1 MSEFSSSSKFT
12 SQITE
17 FGINPSKIHRNLPVE
32 KLVEISVQKNE
43 GMITWT
49 GSLSVKTGKFTGRSP
64 DDRFIVFDDLT
75 HDKVHWGKVN
85 KQFPTE
91 TFEKLLQKMKKFV
104 DGKELFVFDG
114 FVGADPEN
122 RLPIRIIN
130 DHAWQSLFV
139 HQLFVRPSAAE
150 LESHEPEFTVMCI
163 NDFEAIP
170 EVDGTAS
177 NAFILFNLSK
187 KLILIGATSYAGE
200 IKKSIF
206 SVMNFILPSKGV
218 FPMHCSAN
226 VGKDGDTALFFGLSG
241 TGKTSL
247 SADPQR
253 MLIGDDEHGWSEKGI
268 FNFEGGCYAKCINL
282 KEESEPQ
289 IWNAIKTGAVLENVM
304 IDKESLKPDFNDG
317 SITENTRAAYPL
329 DYIPGAIMPSVGGN
343 HKVIVFLTA
352 DAMGVLPP
360 LSKLTKDAAM
370 FHFMSGYTSKLAG
383 TERGVKEP
391 KATFSKCFGEP
402 FMPRSA
408 SVYAKMLG
416 EKISSHNTAVYLI
429 NTGWS
434 GGPYGVGKRI
444 KIEYSRAMV
453 TAALSGSLDIVKFS
467 HNDIFNLDV
476 PTECPGVPSEILEPK
491 NTWIDK
497 DAYDLSAKKLAQM
510 FVDNFKKFKDVSEE
524 TRFAGPKL

>member
-1 MSEFSSSSKFT
+1 MSSKFI
-12 SQITE
+12 SQIKE
-17 FGINPSKIHRNLPVE
+17 FGINPSKIHRNLSVE
-32 KLVEISVQKNE
+32 KLLEAATQKNE
-43 GMITWT
+43 GMITST
-49 GSLSVKTGKFTGRSP
+49 GSLSVKTGKYTGRSP

-85 KQFPTE
+85 KQIPTE
-91 TFEKLLQKMKKFV
+91 TFEKLSQKMKKFV
-104 DGKELFVFDG
+104 DGKELYIFDG

-122 RLPIRIIN
+122 RLPIRVIN

-139 HQLFVRPSAAE
+139 HQLLIRPSATE
-150 LESHEPEFTVMCI
+150 LESHEPEFTIICI

-170 EVDGTAS
+170 EVDGTSS
-177 NAFILFNLSK
+177 NAFILINLSK
-187 KLILIGATSYAGE
+187 KLVLIGTTNYAGE
-200 IKKSIF
+200 IKKAIF

-226 VGKDGDTALFFGLSG
+226 IGKDGDTSLFFGLSG

-253 MLIGDDEHGWSEKGI
+253 MLIGDDEHGWSDKGI

-282 KEESEPQ
+282 KEKHEPQ
-289 IWNAIKTGAVLENVM
+289 IWNAIKNGAVLENVV
-304 IDKESLKPDFNDG
+304 INKESLKPDFDDG
-317 SITENTRAAYPL
+317 SLTENTRAAYPL
-329 DYIPGAIMPSVGGN
+329 DYIPGAVIPSVGGN
-343 HKVIVFLTA
+343 PKVIIFLTA

-360 LSKLTKDAAM
+360 LSKLSKNAAM

-383 TERGVKEP
+383 TEIGVKEP
-391 KATFSKCFGEP
+391 KAVFSKCFGAP
-402 FMPRSA
+402 FMPRPA
-408 SVYAKMLG
+408 SVYAEMLG
-416 EKISSHNTAVYLI
+416 EKISKHNTSVYLI

-434 GGPYGVGKRI
+434 GGPYGVGERI

-453 TAALSGSLDIVKFS
+453 TAALTGSLDIVKFS

-476 PTECPGVPSEILEPK
+476 PTECPNVPSEVLEPR
-491 NTWIDK
+491 NMWIDK

-510 FVDNFKKFKDVSEE
+510 FVDNFKKFENMSNEI
-524 TRFAGPKL
+524 RLAGPKI

>member
-1 MSEFSSSSKFT
+1 MSSKFI
-12 SQITE
+12 SQIKE
-17 FGINPSKIHRNLPVE
+17 FGINPSKIHRNLSVE
-32 KLVEISVQKNE
+32 KLLEAATQKNE
-43 GMITWT
+43 GMITST
-49 GSLSVKTGKFTGRSP
+49 GSLSVKTGKYTGRSP

-85 KQFPTE
+85 KQIPTE
-91 TFEKLLQKMKKFV
+91 TFEKLSQKMKKFV
-104 DGKELFVFDG
+104 DGKELYIFDG

-122 RLPIRIIN
+122 RLPIRVIN

-139 HQLFVRPSAAE
+139 HQLLIRPSATE
-150 LESHEPEFTVMCI
+150 LESHEPEFTIICI

-170 EVDGTAS
+170 EVDGTSS
-177 NAFILFNLSK
+177 NAFILINLSK
-187 KLILIGATSYAGE
+187 RLVLIGTTNYAGE
-200 IKKSIF
+200 IKKAIF

-226 VGKDGDTALFFGLSG
+226 IGKDGDTSLFFGLSG

-253 MLIGDDEHGWSEKGI
+253 MLIGDDEHGWSDKGI

-282 KEESEPQ
+282 KEKHEPQ
-289 IWNAIKTGAVLENVM
+289 IWNAVKNGAVLENVV
-304 IDKESLKPDFNDG
+304 INKESLKPDFDDG
-317 SITENTRAAYPL
+317 SLTENTRAAYPL
-329 DYIPGAIMPSVGGN
+329 DYIPGAVIPSVGGN
-343 HKVIVFLTA
+343 PKVIIFLTA

-360 LSKLTKDAAM
+360 LAKLSKNAAM

-383 TERGVKEP
+383 TEIGVKEP
-391 KATFSKCFGEP
+391 KAVFSKCFGAP
-402 FMPRSA
+402 FMPRPA
-408 SVYAKMLG
+408 SVYAEMLG
-416 EKISSHNTAVYLI
+416 EKISKHNTSVYLI

-434 GGPYGVGKRI
+434 GGPYGVGERI

-453 TAALSGSLDIVKFS
+453 TAALTGSLDIVKFS

-476 PTECPGVPSEILEPK
+476 PTECPNVPSEVLEPR
-491 NTWIDK
+491 NMWIDK

-510 FVDNFKKFKDVSEE
+510 FVDNFKKFENISNEI
-524 TRFAGPKL
+524 RLAGPKI